1 MLKIMYLDPPKKW
14 LIYEI
19 SPYLGTFFQFE
30 QGYLEVCFFDMLI
43 SADFCQICPGVH
55 FLDNG
60 MEWPVASGRFPS
72 KQWMDFYMRPE
83 VTP

>member
-1 MLKIMYLDPPKKW
+1 MLKIKYLDPPKKW

-43 SADFCQICPGVH
+43 SARFALEFTFWTMG
-55 FLDNG
+55 
-60 MEWPVASGRFPS
+60 WSGQSLQAAFPPS
-72 KQWMDFYMRPE
+72 SGWTSTCGQR
-83 VTP
+83 